1 MNRIGEGAMVFL
13 LTNYSIFLNI
23 QNGCY
28 IQLTGLAINK
38 LPLASKF
45 YTSEQIIHKIQKVMH
60 FDRTIEKEEIA
71 LDHVKVIESIVLD
84 ENLKTQKKRP
94 ITDIQ
99 ETSSKA
105 IILNNRDVIKMCKDF
120 KNINVNNEL
129 AALNE
134 NNYLEI
140 QKKHLN
146 EENNWDITKVPN
158 TNSISNLRF
167 SRSVMFFGSP
177 VYNKYDEPWYGLPK
191 ERKY

>member
-1 MNRIGEGAMVFL
+1 MNRIGEDAMVFL

-38 LPLASKF
+38 LPLASNF

-60 FDRTIEKEEIA
+60 FDRMIEKEKIA

-105 IILNNRDVIKMCKDF
+105 IILNNCDVIKMCKDF
-120 KNINVNNEL
+120 KNINVNN
-129 AALNE
+129 
-134 NNYLEI
+134 
-140 QKKHLN
+140 
-146 EENNWDITKVPN
+146 
-158 TNSISNLRF
+158 
-167 SRSVMFFGSP
+167 
-177 VYNKYDEPWYGLPK
+177 
-191 ERKY
+191 